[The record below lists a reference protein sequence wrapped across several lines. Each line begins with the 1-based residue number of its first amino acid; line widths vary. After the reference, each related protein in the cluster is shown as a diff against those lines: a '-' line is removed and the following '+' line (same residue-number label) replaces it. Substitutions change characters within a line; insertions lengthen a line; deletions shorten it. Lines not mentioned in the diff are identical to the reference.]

1 MAFKSDVKAVQIT
14 ATGTVFAGRT
24 RLRGIIVNS
33 NTSSANGS
41 ITLTQV
47 GDADTIFT
55 CAVRADDDFSVNIP
69 EDGVLFVDGMNTTAI
84 VNCTA
89 TVFIDK

>member
-1 MAFKSDVKAVQIT
+1 MSFKSDVKAVQIT
-14 ATGTVFAGRT
+14 STGTVFAGRT

-33 NTSSANGS
+33 NNDTNNGS

-47 GDADTIFT
+47 GDADTVFT
-55 CAVRADDDFSVNIP
+55 CTVRADDDFSVNIP
-69 EDGVLFVDGMNTTAI
+69 EDGVLFANGMNTTAI
-84 VNCTA
+84 TNCTA